1 MSIWINRLLLLSGD
15 TEERAASQG
24 KCSYGGIICLSGGI
38 LASNENKPKEW
49 ERERDWGRK
58 TRSFGKGTYVLK
70 HQHDL
75 IGKPFALTDLWARI
89 PSEWKFICWKDI
101 GNWIWVRFPSL
112 FCLISLSLS
121 PLFFYYLNVRRFLS
135 LLLRALSFSGLLALT
150 HSYPKIFIEP
160 KSKSCLAFSLS
171 VLPLLLR
178 LPPPVTKS
186 LLSTQAPL
194 YGINSMYKSY
204 VSDLF
209 LSQEKE
215 HSFDWIT
222 LPSCTD

>member
-112 FCLISLSLS
+112 FCLISLSLAA
-121 PLFFYYLNVRRFLS
+121 
-135 LLLRALSFSGLLALT
+135 LLLLLEC
-150 HSYPKIFIEP
+150 K
-160 KSKSCLAFSLS
+160 AFSISATTSSFFFWLACS
-171 VLPLLLR
+171 H
-178 LPPPVTKS
+178 S
-186 LLSTQAPL
+186 LLSKDFHRT
-194 YGINSMYKSY
+194 K
-204 VSDLF
+204 
-209 LSQEKE
+209 K
-215 HSFDWIT
+215 
-222 LPSCTD
+222 